1 LTIHWENITARQAL
15 MAVLDNYGLQLVEN
29 PRTKID
35 KIMQKEPNA
44 LAPLVTRVV
53 QLKYSST
60 SNMVAAVTSALV
72 DKRSRVVPDTR
83 TSQMVV
89 VATEAEQA
97 DVDTLVSQLDKP
109 TRQVLIETRLIELS
123 SNPQTRKG
131 VDWSGTLQAQNVSF
145 GNGVLSAAS
154 SSTTTIPG
162 AGGAG
167 SSTLTTLNSR
177 PQGPAT
183 PGGFNLNT
191 ASGLTPN
198 IGFLSADGAQA
209 VISFLN
215 QSAEAQVVSTPR
227 VVTLDNETAV
237 INVTRAFPIF
247 NVTASTANTTGGS
260 TLSYSNLGTILEVTP
275 RISANDYIWLKV
287 YPIVSSL
294 FGKETQVIGGTLN
307 SADVFDVRS
316 VISQVLIPNA
326 NTLVMGG
333 LVKDNPNASY
343 TKVPFLGD
351 IPGLGRMFRSEN
363 KTMEKDNL
371 IIFITPTIV
380 KDADYQPS
388 ETDFLK
394 SRPHYMKDPMNPS
407 TASDGAQ
414 PKGDWSNPLPPE
426 EQTTRMNQ
434 SQYPPSEKAA
444 AAP

>member
-1 LTIHWENITARQAL
+1 
-15 MAVLDNYGLQLVEN
+15 
-29 PRTKID
+29 
-35 KIMQKEPNA
+35 
-44 LAPLVTRVV
+44 
-53 QLKYSST
+53 
-60 SNMVAAVTSALV
+60 
-72 DKRSRVVPDTR
+72 
-83 TSQMVV
+83 MVV

-123 SNPQTRKG
+123 SNPATKKG
-131 VDWSGTLQAQNVSF
+131 IDWSGTLQAQNISF
-145 GNGVLSAAS
+145 GNGVLSPVS
-154 SSTTTIPG
+154 SSTTTLPG

-167 SSTLTTLNSR
+167 SSTLTTLVSK
-177 PQGPAT
+177 PQNAGS

-209 VISFLN
+209 VLSFLN
-215 QSAEAQVVSTPR
+215 ASAEAQVVSTPR

-260 TLSYSNLGTILEVTP
+260 TLTYSNLGTILEVTP
-275 RISANDYIWLKV
+275 RISANDYIFLKV

-294 FGKETQVIGGTLN
+294 FGKETQVIAGQIN
-307 SADVFDVRS
+307 SADVFDTRS

-343 TKVPFLGD
+343 TKVPLLGD
-351 IPGLGRMFRSEN
+351 IPGLGYLFRSEN

-394 SRPHYMKDPMNPS
+394 SRPHYMKDPMDPS
-407 TASDGAQ
+407 TAWDSAQ
-414 PKGDWSNPLPPE
+414 SKGDWSNPLPPE
-426 EQTTRMNQ
+426 EQTVGKNQ
-434 SQYPPSEKAA
+434 SQYPPHEKAA
-444 AAP
+444 AAQ